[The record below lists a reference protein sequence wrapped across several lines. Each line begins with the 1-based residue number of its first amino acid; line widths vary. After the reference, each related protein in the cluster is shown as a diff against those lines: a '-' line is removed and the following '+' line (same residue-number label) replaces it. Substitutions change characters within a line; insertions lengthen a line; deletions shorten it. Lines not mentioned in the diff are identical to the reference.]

1 MERVMKSILL
11 AGVALLTTGCCCNTT
26 EVVQYKRVMPVTKV
40 VTKVVSPVVQP
51 VIVDYVQPVDVTTT
65 TIDFY

>member
-1 MERVMKSILL
+1 MKSIIL
-11 AGVALLTTGCCCNTT
+11 AGVALLTVGCCCTNT
-26 EVVQYKRVMPVTKV
+26 EVVQYRRVMPVTKV
-40 VTKVVSPVVQP
+40 VTRVVSPVIQP